1 MVKLKAILFDMDG
14 LLIDSEP
21 LWRKAEIAIF
31 KSVSIELSD
40 ADCTKTAGL
49 RIDEVVDYWYQ
60 KYPWQE
66 SEGFSIKDIEK
77 KIVSELIQLI
87 SLEGEP
93 MPGVKEILNFFEKLK
108 IPMAIASSSYY
119 NIINAVI
126 NKLNIN
132 QYFKIIHSAEEEEYG
147 KPHPAIFLTAAKKMG
162 VKNSECLVF
171 EDSFHGIIAGLAAKM
186 KVVAIPDK
194 IYYNK
199 AKFDIAT
206 LKIKSLSEF
215 NEHYLTQL
223 TLT

>member
-1 MVKLKAILFDMDG
+1 MTKLKAVLFDMDG

-31 KSVSIELSD
+31 KSVSIELTD
-40 ADCTKTAGL
+40 ADCIKTAGL

-60 KYPWQE
+60 KYPWKD
-66 SEGFSIKDIEK
+66 SEGFTKKDIEK
-77 KIVSELIQLI
+77 KIVAELIQLI
-87 SLEGEP
+87 VLEGAP
-93 MPGVKEILNFFEKLK
+93 MSGVTEILNFFKNLK

-119 NIINAVI
+119 NIIHAVI
-126 NKLNIN
+126 DKLNIHH
-132 QYFKIIHSAEEEEYG
+132 YFKIIHSAEEEEYG

-186 KVVAIPDK
+186 KVVAIP
-194 IYYNK
+194 NK
-199 AKFDIAT
+199 ALYNNVKFDIAT
-206 LKIKSLSEF
+206 IKIKSLSAF
-215 NEHYLTQL
+215 NERCLTQL